1 MRRAP
6 AIVLETNTRE
16 ELERL
21 ARSRSQSVRLAQRS
35 RIILLAAA
43 GLDNDAIGVVL
54 NITRQ
59 KVGRWRIR
67 FAERSMEGI
76 LQEEHRS
83 YRPPLIRPRMPAH
96 IAL

>member
-6 AIVLETNTRE
+6 AIVLEADTRE
-16 ELERL
+16 KLEQL

-43 GLDNDAIGVVL
+43 GLDNDAIGAEL

-59 KVGRWRIR
+59 KAGRWRSSICE
-67 FAERSMEGI
+67 AG
-76 LQEEHRS
+76 
-83 YRPPLIRPRMPAH
+83 YRRNP
-96 IAL
+96 